1 MFFVWLIFSAVCLCL
16 YCCVLHIR
24 TREARLVT
32 YEATFSVSCLCVLRD
47 RASRSPHP
55 CLWRLHFRGFFS
67 AIHVPHVTHAMSLC
81 GGVTRQFLFR
91 LHNRAS
97 ATTLLCIQVV
107 CTRASRTP
115 IRKSY
120 LCDESRN
127 SVPVYAAVLCV
138 LYLHSLV
145 SGDTLAVT
153 LRACGARRPSVR
165 GCGGCDSSCLCFY
178 TPVPLDTLKL
188 WLFHF
193 YR

>member
-1 MFFVWLIFSAVCLCL
+1 MFFGTVPL
-16 YCCVLHIR
+16 
-24 TREARLVT
+24 EAR
-32 YEATFSVSCLCVLRD
+32 
-47 RASRSPHP
+47 HP

-115 IRKSY
+115 IPKPY
-120 LCDESRN
+120 LCAKSRN
-127 SVPVYAAVLCV
+127 SVPVYASVPCV
-138 LYLHSLV
+138 LYLHSLF

-153 LRACGARRPSVR
+153 LRACGARCLSVR

-193 YR
+193 YH

>member
-1 MFFVWLIFSAVCLCL
+1 MLFRSCCL
-16 YCCVLHIR
+16 LHVR
-24 TREARLVT
+24 TREARLLTYVVT
-32 YEATFSVSCLCVLRD
+32 FQFPVFVCFRTVPREARQ
-47 RASRSPHP
+47 P
-55 CLWRLHFRGFFS
+55 CLWRLQSHGFS
-67 AIHVPHVTHAMSLC
+67 ASMHVPHVTHAMSLWA
-81 GGVTRQFLFR
+81 GVTRKFLFR

-97 ATTLLCIQVV
+97 ATTLLCVQVV
-107 CTRASRTP
+107 CTRAPRTP
-115 IRKSY
+115 IRKPY
-120 LCDESRN
+120 LCDKSRN

-178 TPVPLDTLKL
+178 MPVPLDTLKL

-193 YR
+193 SR

>member
-1 MFFVWLIFSAVCLCL
+1 MYCLEKRVFCLAYIHRCLFVFVLLCFTHSHKRGTFGNVRGNIFQFPVFVFFG
-16 YCCVLHIR
+16 
-24 TREARLVT
+24 T
-32 YEATFSVSCLCVLRD
+32 
-47 RASRSPHP
+47 
-55 CLWRLHFRGFFS
+55 
-67 AIHVPHVTHAMSLC
+67 VPHVTHAMSLC

-115 IRKSY
+115 IPKPY
-120 LCDESRN
+120 LCAKSRN
-127 SVPVYAAVLCV
+127 SVPVYASVPCV

-153 LRACGARRPSVR
+153 LRACGARCLSVR

-193 YR
+193 SR